1 VARGPGVQRVYDPE
15 RSIGSHPLLTSHARP
30 SIEVALCV
38 LHVVEVMDGMNE
50 REGGFMVSQTFFYGK
65 LFDVPG
71 IQVSVSTIIFTT
83 PLGAAVGGSCG
94 VAAA

>member
-1 VARGPGVQRVYDPE
+1 
-15 RSIGSHPLLTSHARP
+15 
-30 SIEVALCV
+30 
-38 LHVVEVMDGMNE
+38 MDGMNE